1 MWGEGWEVEEADFM
15 PWQNEYP
22 GTERP
27 GEELQEGEP
36 WGNVEGRVVMGISLL
51 PLGGSEMGCEQV
63 CRRCP

>member
-1 MWGEGWEVEEADFM
+1 M
-15 PWQNEYP
+15 PCQNKYP

-51 PLGGSEMGCEQV
+51 PSGGSEMGCEQV